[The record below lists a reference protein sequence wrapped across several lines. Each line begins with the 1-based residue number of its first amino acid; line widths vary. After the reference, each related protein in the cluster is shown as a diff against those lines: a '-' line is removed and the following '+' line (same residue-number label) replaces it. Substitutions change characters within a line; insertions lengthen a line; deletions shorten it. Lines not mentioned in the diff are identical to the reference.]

1 MQKQQKNA
9 EGKKKKRERERG
21 EEEEEEMDMHSPI
34 QPRQI
39 QAAARPRSQRM
50 TRSPRVRPRS
60 QRPTR
65 FLHATQV
72 AARDEVATRD
82 CVLSVSGFF
91 FLSFFSDEHIF
102 SGIAV
107 AVVVVG
113 FFCCCFCSCRY
124 CGFLCL
130 VFRCK
135 SSLRDSISMQML
147 CGKSA
152 TSDVNNP

>member
-1 MQKQQKNA
+1 M
-9 EGKKKKRERERG
+9 
-21 EEEEEEMDMHSPI
+21 
-34 QPRQI
+34 
-39 QAAARPRSQRM
+39 
-50 TRSPRVRPRS
+50 
-60 QRPTR
+60 
-65 FLHATQV
+65 
-72 AARDEVATRD
+72 RD

-135 SSLRDSISMQML
+135 SSLRDSISM
-147 CGKSA
+147 
-152 TSDVNNP
+152 